1 MPVMK
6 LDTGY
11 TGTPLA
17 HTLDIQEGARV
28 FVWDGP
34 GDYLELVSPL
44 PSRARII
51 KGLDSDTD
59 IVHVF
64 VRARAALERSLR
76 TLRATLRPEAVVW
89 VSWPRTTARMKTDVT
104 EELVRSAADAQGFD
118 ALKMCAVGEQ
128 WSALR
133 VAIRVRP

>member
-1 MPVMK
+1 MR
-6 LDTGY
+6 LDAGY

-17 HTLDIQEGARV
+17 YTLDIQEGARV

-34 GDYLELVSPL
+34 GDYLDLIAPL
-44 PSRARII
+44 PARARII

-64 VRARAALERSLR
+64 VRAHAALERSLR
-76 TLRATLRPEAVVW
+76 TLHATLRPEAVIW
-89 VSWPRTTARMKTDVT
+89 VSWPRTTARIKTDVD
-104 EELVRSAADAQGFD
+104 EDAVRATADALGFD
-118 ALKMCAVGEQ
+118 ALKMCTVGEQ

-133 VAIRVRP
+133 MAIRGKPRH

>member
-1 MPVMK
+1 MR
-6 LDTGY
+6 LDEGY

-34 GDYLELVSPL
+34 GDYLDLIAPL

-76 TLRATLRPEAVVW
+76 TLRATLRPEAVIW
-89 VSWPRTTARMKTDVT
+89 VSWPRATARIKTDVN
-104 EELVRSAADAQGFD
+104 EEVVRAAAADLGFD
-118 ALKMCAVGEQ
+118 ALKMCTVGEQ

-133 VAIRVRP
+133 MAIRGPTGH